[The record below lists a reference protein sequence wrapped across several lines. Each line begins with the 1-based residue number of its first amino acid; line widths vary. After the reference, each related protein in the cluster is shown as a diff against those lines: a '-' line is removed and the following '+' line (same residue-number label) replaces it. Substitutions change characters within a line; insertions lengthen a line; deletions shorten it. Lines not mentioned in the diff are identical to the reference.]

1 MGWLWVGATPF
12 YLEVVMMVTKKVS
25 LAVAAIRL
33 LNVQTPKRSIDL
45 AKELDTSENFLQQ
58 VMRLL
63 KNADLIKTQKGPNGG
78 YIAIKNEI
86 TFYEICK
93 ALKYTHK
100 QMCVGQDDTLASMFK
115 AWVINKQEVV

>member
-1 MGWLWVGATPF
+1 
-12 YLEVVMMVTKKVS
+12 MMVTKKVS

-45 AKELDTSENFLQQ
+45 AKELGTSENFLQQ

-63 KNADLIKTQKGPNGG
+63 KNADLIKTQKGPSGG
-78 YIAIKNEI
+78 YIAIKNKI

-115 AWVINKQEVV
+115 AWVINKQEVA